1 MVDDNLIGDD
11 IRTVEI
17 NADVLLN
24 AYKDIG
30 LAVNTGNIMYK
41 EVGHRGVMTNE
52 HIKIGTNSYEKEKTF
67 KYLGSLL
74 KNQNSN
80 YEEIKFSLKAG
91 IYTVF

>member
-30 LAVNTGNIMYK
+30 FVVLTSASQLQK
-41 EVGHRGVMTNE
+41 
-52 HIKIGTNSYEKEKTF
+52 S
-67 KYLGSLL
+67 S
-74 KNQNSN
+74 
-80 YEEIKFSLKAG
+80 
-91 IYTVF
+91 